1 MLVSDIIP
9 SIVYGAV
16 LLFMLGAI
24 AALWSRMGN
33 ILRDIGRLDA
43 DVAGNRTALNE
54 RTDSIQTALNERTDS
69 LQTALNEK
77 TDSLQTAL
85 NEKTDSLQ
93 TALNEKTDSLQ
104 TALNEK
110 TDSLQ
115 TALNE
120 KTDALQISLNEKTNA
135 LNVKT
140 DTLQTSLNELKNTF
154 AEMQLQIQRN
164 HYQMMMA
171 ILSHSHR
178 PDGRPTFDLPP
189 NFEPAP
195 AEE

>member
-54 RTDSIQTALNERTDS
+54 RTDSIQTALNER
-69 LQTALNEK
+69 

>member
-54 RTDSIQTALNERTDS
+54 R
-69 LQTALNEK
+69 
-77 TDSLQTAL
+77 
-85 NEKTDSLQ
+85 
-93 TALNEKTDSLQ
+93 TDSLQ

>member
-54 RTDSIQTALNERTDS
+54 RTDSIQTALNER
-69 LQTALNEK
+69 
-77 TDSLQTAL
+77 
-85 NEKTDSLQ
+85 
-93 TALNEKTDSLQ
+93 TDSLQ

>member
-85 NEKTDSLQ
+85 NEKTG
-93 TALNEKTDSLQ
+93 
-104 TALNEK
+104 
-110 TDSLQ
+110 SLQ

>member
-54 RTDSIQTALNERTDS
+54 RTDSIQTALNER
-69 LQTALNEK
+69 
-77 TDSLQTAL
+77 
-85 NEKTDSLQ
+85 TDSLQ

>member
-1 MLVSDIIP
+1 MLVTDIIP

-24 AALWSRMGN
+24 AALWSRMGI

-43 DVAGNRTALNE
+43 DVAGNR
-54 RTDSIQTALNERTDS
+54 
-69 LQTALNEK
+69 
-77 TDSLQTAL
+77 
-85 NEKTDSLQ
+85 
-93 TALNEKTDSLQ
+93 

-120 KTDALQISLNEKTNA
+120 KTDALQTSLNEKTNA

-154 AEMQLQIQRN
+154 AEMQLQMQRN

-189 NFEPAP
+189 DFEPAP